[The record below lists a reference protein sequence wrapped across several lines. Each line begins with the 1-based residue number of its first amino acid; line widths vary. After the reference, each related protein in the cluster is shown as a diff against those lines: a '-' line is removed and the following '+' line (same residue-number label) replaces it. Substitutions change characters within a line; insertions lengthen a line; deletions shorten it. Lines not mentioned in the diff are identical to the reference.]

1 MIQILKNNQQILME
15 AAIVERLRRSTDV
28 KLHPDLIHAPLIYDE
43 KGKKALIKLYQE
55 YVSIAYEAR
64 MPVFLC
70 APTWRANYAR
80 VHQSAIAHSINSD
93 AVHFLQEF
101 RDSQVHHKSEIIIG
115 GMLGCKNDC
124 YKPDEA
130 LSVSEAQLFHTW
142 QIEQLVLGGVDC
154 LIAVTLPNVDE
165 ALGIAKAMQATGIPY
180 IISFVISRD
189 GCVLDGTNLNDAV
202 HYIDNNTTV
211 QPLGYMVNCAFP
223 SFLCPDQQP
232 KQLFERL
239 IGYQANASSLDH
251 CDLDGANKLE
261 ADELSE
267 WGNLMIE
274 LNSKYGMKI
283 LGGCCG
289 TDGDHLR
296 YIVEHK
302 KTNNPK

>member
-1 MIQILKNNQQILME
+1 MKQILKNNRQILME
-15 AAIVERLRRSTDV
+15 AAIVERLRRSSDV
-28 KLHPDLIHAPLIYDE
+28 ELHHDLIHAPLIYDE

-55 YVSIAYEAR
+55 YVDIAYAAR

-70 APTWRANYAR
+70 APTWRANDDR
-80 VHQSAIAHSINSD
+80 VHESNISNSINID
-93 AVHFLQEF
+93 AVHFLREF
-101 RDSQVHHKSEIIIG
+101 RDSQVNHKSEIIIG

-124 YKPDEA
+124 YKPDEG
-130 LSVSEAQLFHTW
+130 LSVSEAQTFHTW

-165 ALGIAKAMQATGIPY
+165 ALGIAKAMESTGIPY

-189 GCVLDGTNLNDAV
+189 ACVLDGTTLSDAV
-202 HYIDNNTTV
+202 KYIDHNTTV

-223 SFLCPDQQP
+223 SFLCADKQP
-232 KQLFERL
+232 EQLFERL

-251 CDLDGANKLE
+251 CDLDGADKLE

-267 WGNLMIE
+267 WGRLMIE
-274 LNSKYGMKI
+274 LNSEYGIKI

-289 TDGDHLR
+289 TNGEHLR
-296 YIVEHK
+296 YIVDNK
-302 KTNNPK
+302 